1 MARDEPVLI
10 AGGGIAG
17 LATALALAKRG
28 IPSHILE
35 QRERFSEAGAGIQIG
50 PNGVR
55 ALEAIGV
62 APGLAARVSAPEE
75 ITVHQG
81 ATGRML
87 TRMPLGN
94 WIAERHGAPYWVAH
108 RRDLQ
113 EALLASAST
122 TPGITITTSF
132 AVTEITKEAKHV
144 IARAA
149 SGEIARGRVLI
160 GADGIRS
167 HVRAMLAP
175 EAQLRFSGKAAS
187 RTLLT
192 PGDAAALGNTASM
205 GVWLAP
211 GAHVVHY
218 PVAAGEQIAVVA
230 IVPDDRMTDD
240 WAASN
245 DWAALEPHLAGF
257 APVLRT
263 VLARA
268 PEWRRWALFETDPL
282 KHLAE
287 GRIALAGDAA
297 HPVFPFLAQGG
308 VMALE
313 DALVLAKELAERPD
327 DPAGALEAYETARKT
342 RVNAI
347 VATSRQNGRIFHLGG
362 PAALARNLAMA
373 AVPPARLM
381 ARYDWVYGWRPPI

>member
-1 MARDEPVLI
+1 MAQNEPILI

-28 IPSHILE
+28 IASRILE
-35 QRERFSEAGAGIQIG
+35 QREQFSEAGAGIQIG

-55 ALEAIGV
+55 ALEALGV
-62 APGLAARVSAPEE
+62 ASRLSPHVSVPEE
-75 ITVHQG
+75 IVVRQG
-81 ATGRML
+81 ATGRVL

-113 EALLASAST
+113 STLLEAVRATS
-122 TPGITITTSF
+122 GIAIESGFAIAEAEDRGDHVLVRGTSGN
-132 AVTEITKEAKHV
+132 
-144 IARAA
+144 
-149 SGEIARGRVLI
+149 SARGPVLV

-167 HVRAMLAP
+167 RVRKALAP
-175 EAQLRFSGKAAS
+175 GAELRFSGKAAS
-187 RTLLT
+187 RTLIS
-192 PGDAAALGNTASM
+192 PEAAAALGDLACT

-218 PVAAGEQIAVVA
+218 PVAAGEQVAVIA
-230 IVPDDRMTDD
+230 IVPDERMTDD
-240 WAASN
+240 WAAEN
-245 DWAALEPHLAGF
+245 DWKALAPHLAAF
-257 APVLRT
+257 APVLRDA
-263 VLARA
+263 LAAA

-282 KHLAE
+282 PQLAR
-287 GRIALAGDAA
+287 GRIGLAGDAA

-313 DALVLAKELAERPD
+313 DATVLAASLAARPSD
-327 DPAGALEAYETARKT
+327 RESALKAYDAARRP

-347 VATSRQNGRIFHLGG
+347 VATSRQNGRIFHLAG
-362 PAALARNLAMA
+362 PTALARNLAMA
-373 AVPPARLM
+373 TVPATRLM
-381 ARYDWVYGWRPPI
+381 ARYDWVYGWRPPA